1 MTNEKLLLL
10 ALLLVAFALRLI
22 ALDHIPAGLS
32 HDEANNGLAALQIL
46 AGDRP
51 IFLEINKGIEPL
63 IIYLEA
69 LSFYAYGVGVWQ
81 MRWVNVLAGML
92 TVALIYPLTRRL
104 LNRRVAMLALA
115 GIAVSFWAIFV
126 SRLTLRAVMLP
137 PLLTLMLYLLWRG
150 LTNPRPN
157 RKFWLDYGVSGL
169 VMGLTMYSYLSARFI
184 PLLNIWLFAMY
195 QMLGGQRQSWRRHG
209 LAFLGHGLI
218 GLLIFMPLGQ
228 YYVNHRDSFSHRAN
242 QVSTLPYLLNGDVT
256 PLLKNTIYTLGMFT
270 FAGDET
276 DRYNLDGR
284 PIFDGLNGLIFYLGI
299 VLVLRTVYLRC
310 LNRSTM
316 AYKPLSAL
324 FLFSWYFIML
334 LPGFITDDSPHFLR
348 TIGVLPITYIFW
360 AIGLDWTGK
369 RLALLNPHP
378 QPLSQGERGD
388 KNNPLSQG
396 ERGDKN
402 NPLSQGERG
411 DKNNSLSHRERV
423 GVRVHFLF
431 AITLWTLLTL
441 HTTYDY
447 FQRWANAA
455 GARQIYGADIAEIA
469 NYVQNNYNEEVTAIS
484 AAYYRD
490 EEPFRYTLHWHG
502 QPPFTLWF
510 DGQQSIAFPP
520 AESHLSIRYLF
531 ADSAPPNAL
540 WLEFLQPVPAESGR
554 AYQLYRLPDTFRIAK
569 VKELQ
574 PLAYVINNDVNLN
587 GYRVLG
593 QVVSGGKFQ
602 LLLAWQA
609 LRALPPAT
617 DYTWLAR
624 LWDEQGHEWA
634 QADGL
639 GYAPSDWQPGVQG
652 LQLLTFRLPADLP
665 PGQYSLTIELVNRQ
679 TGQPLPAVNGA
690 TRLDLVTLMG
700 KAKVP

>member
-1 MTNEKLLLL
+1 M
-10 ALLLVAFALRLI
+10 
-22 ALDHIPAGLS
+22 
-32 HDEANNGLAALQIL
+32 
-46 AGDRP
+46 
-51 IFLEINKGIEPL
+51 
-63 IIYLEA
+63 
-69 LSFYAYGVGVWQ
+69 
-81 MRWVNVLAGML
+81 
-92 TVALIYPLTRRL
+92 
-104 LNRRVAMLALA
+104 
-115 GIAVSFWAIFV
+115 
-126 SRLTLRAVMLP
+126 
-137 PLLTLMLYLLWRG
+137 
-150 LTNPRPN
+150 
-157 RKFWLDYGVSGL
+157 
-169 VMGLTMYSYLSARFI
+169 
-184 PLLNIWLFAMY
+184 
-195 QMLGGQRQSWRRHG
+195 
-209 LAFLGHGLI
+209 
-218 GLLIFMPLGQ
+218 
-228 YYVNHRDSFSHRAN
+228 
-242 QVSTLPYLLNGDVT
+242 
-256 PLLKNTIYTLGMFT
+256 
-270 FAGDET
+270 
-276 DRYNLDGR
+276 
-284 PIFDGLNGLIFYLGI
+284 
-299 VLVLRTVYLRC
+299 
-310 LNRSTM
+310 
-316 AYKPLSAL
+316 
-324 FLFSWYFIML
+324 
-334 LPGFITDDSPHFLR
+334 
-348 TIGVLPITYIFW
+348 
-360 AIGLDWTGK
+360 
-369 RLALLNPHP
+369 
-378 QPLSQGERGD
+378 
-388 KNNPLSQG
+388 
-396 ERGDKN
+396 
-402 NPLSQGERG
+402 
-411 DKNNSLSHRERV
+411 
-423 GVRVHFLF
+423 RVHFLF

-441 HTTYDY
+441 HATYDY